1 MIEKSHF
8 LPCNLPRSVIPG
20 GGGEKQNKTKKQKK
34 QLKSSVYVFRFL
46 FNFYN

>member
-8 LPCNLPRSVIPG
+8 LPCNLPHSVIPG
-20 GGGEKQNKTKKQKK
+20 GGEKQTNKKK